1 VVWVASTFISTML
14 WAFFFLL
21 WGKLMSRRKAL
32 VYSDSILRMWSQFWG
47 FWIGIRYRQIGWKAE
62 YGQVPMVLVTNHNSF
77 LDTPVSYVN
86 IRAPFRTLAKRELLK
101 VPIMGFI
108 FKTSGIM
115 VDRSSPESRKASFQ
129 RMVEAVKLGESLMIY
144 PEGTQNRTNEPM
156 QPFFDGA
163 FKLAVATQVPI
174 LPVVTINT
182 RRTMPQAKFGRIRP
196 GVLQQYFMEPV
207 STAGLVEADV
217 AALVERVRAAMI
229 AKQQE
234 LDPKYPN

>member
-1 VVWVASTFISTML
+1 ML

-32 VYSDSILRMWSQFWG
+32 PYSDFILGKWAWFWG
-47 FWIGIRYRQIGWKAE
+47 MLCGLRFRKIDWKDA
-62 YGQVPMVLVTNHNSF
+62 YGQTPMVMVTNHNSF

-108 FKTSGIM
+108 FKTSGVM
-115 VDRSSPESRKASFQ
+115 VDRSSPESRKASYE
-129 RMVEAVKLGESLMIY
+129 RMVESITLGETLMIY
-144 PEGTQNRTNEPM
+144 PEGTQNRTQEPM

-174 LPVVTINT
+174 LPIVTINA
-182 RRTMPQAKFGRIRP
+182 RRVMPQAQFGKIWP
-196 GVLQQYFMEPV
+196 GVITQHFLEPI
-207 STAGLVEADV
+207 STVGMTPEDV
-217 AALVERVRAAMI
+217 PALVERVRSAMI
-229 AKQQE
+229 AKQAV
-234 LDPKYPN
+234 LDPGYPG

>member
-1 VVWVASTFISTML
+1 MDIHFHDALGI
-14 WAFFFLL
+14 FLL
-21 WGKLMSRRKAL
+21 AL
-32 VYSDSILRMWSQFWG
+32 GQAHVKEKGLGLQRFHPADAGSYFLGIFDCHSFPADGLEARILPNPDGAGHQPQQFSG
-47 FWIGIRYRQIGWKAE
+47 Y
-62 YGQVPMVLVTNHNSF
+62 
-77 LDTPVSYVN
+77 PVSDVN

-129 RMVEAVKLGESLMIY
+129 RMVEAVTLGESLMIY
-144 PEGTQNRTNEPM
+144 PEGTQNRTNEQM

-182 RRTMPQAKFGRIRP
+182 RRTTAPEAKFGRSVP
-196 GVLQQYFMEPV
+196 EC
-207 STAGLVEADV
+207 
-217 AALVERVRAAMI
+217 
-229 AKQQE
+229 
-234 LDPKYPN
+234 